1 MLKSFLFNY
10 YNSKINKVYTQN
22 INNLGY
28 IPNGVFW
35 NSTNSQFSRFEFL
48 VKLIKQNSEGILSNI
63 ADVGCGYGAFLNFL
77 LLNKVKFKKY
87 RGYDINPKLIQFCKR
102 NYPNYLF
109 FINHAPIKKCDFSI
123 MSGTYNFSITENV
136 SRWEN
141 YILLNLE
148 DCYKVSERGII
159 FNLQFSNI
167 SMIKNKI
174 YYTNSKEMIKK
185 LKLKFGNVEQFYDT
199 KTKNDVY
206 FLIKKS

>member
-1 MLKSFLFNY
+1 M
-10 YNSKINKVYTQN
+10 
-22 INNLGY
+22 
-28 IPNGVFW
+28 
-35 NSTNSQFSRFEFL
+35 
-48 VKLIKQNSEGILSNI
+48 
-63 ADVGCGYGAFLNFL
+63 
-77 LLNKVKFKKY
+77 Y

-174 YYTNSKEMIKK
+174 YYTNSKEMIKR

>member
-1 MLKSFLFNY
+1 MRVFFISEIGINHNGDIEICKKLIDL
-10 YNSKINKVYTQN
+10 SKESGCDAVKFQKRDINKVYTQN

-109 FINHAPIKKCDFSI
+109 FINH
-123 MSGTYNFSITENV
+123 
-136 SRWEN
+136 
-141 YILLNLE
+141 L
-148 DCYKVSERGII
+148 
-159 FNLQFSNI
+159 
-167 SMIKNKI
+167 
-174 YYTNSKEMIKK
+174 
-185 LKLKFGNVEQFYDT
+185 
-199 KTKNDVY
+199 
-206 FLIKKS
+206 